1 MEKHH
6 RIVPNSYRFLHQNFR
21 QFPPRSP
28 AKPIKSSTE
37 PHTTMKVS
45 NIEGARSN
53 NTSCGF
59 AETKNGNG
67 ARPKHGP
74 FSGRSERRLLR
85 ARANAHA
92 TRRGGIT
99 QRAASWK
106 RRSRPAPP
114 RRGRVSFLF
123 VVVFSSSVCV
133 VRTAEG
139 EGTEAR
145 AHLSKGAP
153 GIYGAALGRNW
164 PLRFGVPLQRAGIR
178 RHGRGRV
185 GNGEEDRNS
194 WPSRRARRSCPI
206 RIFPSRHWNYPSRA
220 VRVLPR
226 PGPPRHCVPVPT
238 GAEPQAAAR
247 ATRAPS
253 HTSPQAPAPQESQAA
268 SPLGSAAVL
277 LVAQE
282 RRFRLR
288 FPVPAAVTPDGGPR
302 VVSPRQWPCCGPRFD
317 CPG

>member
-1 MEKHH
+1 M
-6 RIVPNSYRFLHQNFR
+6 
-21 QFPPRSP
+21 
-28 AKPIKSSTE
+28 
-37 PHTTMKVS
+37 
-45 NIEGARSN
+45 G
-53 NTSCGF
+53 

-194 WPSRRARRSCPI
+194 WPSRRGGE
-206 RIFPSRHWNYPSRA
+206 A
-220 VRVLPR
+220 VRSEYSLPAT
-226 PGPPRHCVPVPT
+226 GIIPRVPCGSFCAPDRRVTACPS
-238 GAEPQAAAR
+238 P
-247 ATRAPS
+247 RAPS
-253 HTSPQAPAPQESQAA
+253 HRPQDGPHGRRATQAHRHPHRTKA
-268 SPLGSAAVL
+268 SPLGSAAV

-302 VVSPRQWPCCGPRFD
+302 VVSPRQWAMAVLWAPLRLSQIKTEPREPGSCVARVSTRLPAATTCDGPQVLRD
-317 CPG
+317 LHGRRPPGIFLE